1 MNKLLFVGTPW
12 ITKNEHD
19 MDSRGATKLLTI
31 TNIEPWRN

>member
-12 ITKNEHD
+12 ITKNGHD
-19 MDSRGATKLLTI
+19 MDSHGATKLLKI